1 MIWRNCL
8 CRSFWRK
15 VKVDIETQMEKFELY
30 IIIMMKPG
38 QRCSGFLYAK
48 KINAPY
54 IGAESEE
61 EDESYQFT

>member
-1 MIWRNCL
+1 M
-8 CRSFWRK
+8 
-15 VKVDIETQMEKFELY
+15 DIETQMEKFELY